1 MSRFVKNVQSNEEKV
16 ALKMGALLSDFRL
29 DLEAVGFYLNRVN
42 PFTVY
47 RRIVEVVDSSEY
59 QIQNQGEIHDQ

>member
-1 MSRFVKNVQSNEEKV
+1 MSRFVKHVQSNEEKV

-29 DLEAVGFYLNRVN
+29 DLEAVGFYLSRVN

-47 RRIVEVVDSSEY
+47 RRIVESVESSVDQLE
-59 QIQNQGEIHDQ
+59 GETIRHD

>member
-1 MSRFVKNVQSNEEKV
+1 VSRFISQAQSNEEKV
-16 ALKMGALLSDFRL
+16 ALKMGNLLSDFRL

-47 RRIVEVVDSSEY
+47 RRIVEVVDSAEY
-59 QIQNQGEIHDQ
+59 QAEHQEEIHD

>member
-1 MSRFVKNVQSNEEKV
+1 VSRFVKQAQTNEEKV
-16 ALKMGALLSDFRL
+16 ALKMGNLLSDFRL

-47 RRIVEVVDSSEY
+47 RRIVEVVDSAEY
-59 QIQNQGEIHDQ
+59 QAEHKEEIHD

>member
-16 ALKMGALLSDFRL
+16 AIKIGALLSDFRL
-29 DLEAVGFYLNRVN
+29 DLEAVGFYLSRVN

-47 RRIVEVVDSSEY
+47 RRIVESVESSVDQLE
-59 QIQNQGEIHDQ
+59 GETIRHD

>member
-1 MSRFVKNVQSNEEKV
+1 MSRFVKHAQSNEEKV
-16 ALKMGALLSDFRL
+16 ALKMGNLLSDFRL

-47 RRIVEVVDSSEY
+47 RRIVEVVDSAEY
-59 QIQNQGEIHDQ
+59 QAEHREEIHD

>member
-1 MSRFVKNVQSNEEKV
+1 MGRFVKQAQSNEEKV
-16 ALKMGALLSDFRL
+16 AIKIGALLSDFRL
-29 DLEAVGFYLNRVN
+29 DLESVGFYLNRVN

-59 QIQNQGEIHDQ
+59 QIQNQGVIHDQ

>member
-16 ALKMGALLSDFRL
+16 AIKIGTLLSDFRL
-29 DLEAVGFYLNRVN
+29 DLEAVGFYLSRVN

-47 RRIVEVVDSSEY
+47 RRIVESVESSVDQLE
-59 QIQNQGEIHDQ
+59 GETIRHD

>member
-1 MSRFVKNVQSNEEKV
+1 
-16 ALKMGALLSDFRL
+16 MGNLLSDFRL

-47 RRIVEVVDSSEY
+47 RRIVEVVDSAEY
-59 QIQNQGEIHDQ
+59 QAEHQEEIHD

>member
-1 MSRFVKNVQSNEEKV
+1 MSRFVKNAQSNEEKV
-16 ALKMGALLSDFRL
+16 AIKMGNLLSDFRL

-47 RRIVEVVDSSEY
+47 RRIVEVVDSAEY
-59 QIQNQGEIHDQ
+59 QAEHKEEIHD

>member
-1 MSRFVKNVQSNEEKV
+1 MSRFVKHVQSNEEKV

>member
-1 MSRFVKNVQSNEEKV
+1 MSRFVKQAQTNEEKV
-16 ALKMGALLSDFRL
+16 ALKMGNLLSDFRL

-47 RRIVEVVDSSEY
+47 RRIVEVVDSAEY
-59 QIQNQGEIHDQ
+59 QAEHKEEIHD

>member
-1 MSRFVKNVQSNEEKV
+1 MSRFVKQAQTNEEKV
-16 ALKMGALLSDFRL
+16 AIKIGALLSDFRL
-29 DLEAVGFYLNRVN
+29 DLESVGFYLNRVN

-59 QIQNQGEIHDQ
+59 QIQNQGVIHDQ

>member
-16 ALKMGALLSDFRL
+16 AIKIGALLSDFRL
-29 DLEAVGFYLNRVN
+29 DLEAVGFYLSRVN

-47 RRIVEVVDSSEY
+47 RRIAESVESSVDQLE
-59 QIQNQGEIHDQ
+59 GALTRHD

>member
-16 ALKMGALLSDFRL
+16 AIKIGTLLSDFRL
-29 DLEAVGFYLNRVN
+29 DLESVGFYLSRVN

-47 RRIVEVVDSSEY
+47 RRITESVESSIDQLE
-59 QIQNQGEIHDQ
+59 GETIRHD

>member
-16 ALKMGALLSDFRL
+16 AIKIGTLLSDFRL
-29 DLEAVGFYLNRVN
+29 DLEAVGFYLSRVN

-47 RRIVEVVDSSEY
+47 RRIAESVESSIDQLE
-59 QIQNQGEIHDQ
+59 GETIRHE

>member
-1 MSRFVKNVQSNEEKV
+1 MSRFVKHVQSNEEKV

-59 QIQNQGEIHDQ
+59 HIQNQGEIHDQ